1 MQARIWKFTKK
12 TLSRLDPI
20 LLTCTLLLSFISII
34 TIIGAVDNFGKSK
47 LVMQVAMTFM
57 GIIMTIIVANI
68 DYEKLVD
75 NLWIIMIIGS
85 VALLGITLI
94 FGNSGASRDTANKSW
109 LMIPFINISI
119 QPSEFIKITFICT
132 FSKHLSMV
140 KEKINQP
147 KVLLPLALH
156 AGAIVGLILLSGDL
170 GVALVYICVIALMLF
185 CNGLSLWYFLGAAVL
200 VALLSPFMWE
210 HLSNYQ
216 QARIIYGFQPELDP
230 EFYGFQPLLSRTAI
244 ASGGLFGKGLFT
256 GGYYEVLPASHT
268 DFIYATVCEKFG
280 YIGGLSVMI
289 IFIVM
294 VVRLIAIS
302 LKARKQMGALICL
315 GIAAVIIVQTLENI
329 GMCLAMLPVVG
340 ITLPFLSCGG
350 SSMLATF
357 ILAGL
362 AHSVA
367 SHNKK
372 YYFERESD

>member
-1 MQARIWKFTKK
+1 MQSRIWNFTKK

-20 LLTCTLLLSFISII
+20 LLSCTLLLSFISII

-47 LVMQVAMTFM
+47 LVMQVAMTVM
-57 GIIMTIIVANI
+57 GIIMTVIVANI

-75 NLWIIMIIGS
+75 KLWLIMIIGS
-85 VALLGITLI
+85 VALLGVTLV
-94 FGNSGASRDTANKSW
+94 FGNSGAARDTANKSW
-109 LMIPFINISI
+109 LMIPVINISV
-119 QPSEFIKITFICT
+119 QPSEFVKITFICT
-132 FSKHLSMV
+132 FAKHLSAV
-140 KEKINQP
+140 KEKINHP
-147 KVLLPLALH
+147 KVLAFLLLH

-170 GVALVYICVIALMLF
+170 GVALIYICVIALMLF
-185 CNGLSLWYFLGAAVL
+185 CNGLSLWYFLGGGAFI
-200 VALLSPFMWE
+200 ALLLPLIWNF
-210 HLSNYQ
+210 LSDYQ

-230 EFYGFQPLLSRTAI
+230 EYYGFQPLLSRTAI
-244 ASGGLFGKGLFT
+244 ANGGLFGKGLFT

-268 DFIYATVCEKFG
+268 DFIYSTICEKFG
-280 YIGGLSVMI
+280 YIGGILVMI

-294 VVRLIAIS
+294 VVRLISIS

-367 SHNKK
+367 SHNEK

>member
-1 MQARIWKFTKK
+1 MQKRIWNFTKK
-12 TLSRLDPI
+12 AFSRLDPI
-20 LLTCTLLLSFISII
+20 LLTCTLLLSFLSII

-57 GIIMTIIVANI
+57 GIVMTVVVANI

-75 NLWIIMIIGS
+75 KLWLIMIIGS

-94 FGNSGASRDTANKSW
+94 FGNSGASRDTANQSW

-119 QPSEFIKITFICT
+119 QPSEFVKITFICT
-132 FSKHLSMV
+132 FAKHLSAV
-140 KEKINQP
+140 KEKINHP
-147 KVLLPLALH
+147 KTLALLALH

-170 GVALVYICVIALMLF
+170 GVALVYVSVIALMLF
-185 CNGLSLWYFLGAAVL
+185 CNGLSLWYFLGAAAV
-200 VALLSPFMWE
+200 VALLSPFIWE
-210 HLSNYQ
+210 FLSDYQ

-230 EFYGFQPLLSRTAI
+230 EIYGFQPLLSRTAI
-244 ASGGLFGKGLFT
+244 ASGGLFGKGVF
-256 GGYYEVLPASHT
+256 GGSYYEILPASHT

-280 YIGGLSVMI
+280 YVGGVFVMAVL
-289 IFIVM
+289 IVM
-294 VVRLIAIS
+294 VVRLISVS

-350 SSMLATF
+350 SSMLATL
-357 ILAGL
+357 ILIGL